1 MKRIFKHKLPI
12 INAVAS
18 VSLLLFVAACT
29 QNSQE
34 KNSDPIENKIDS
46 VNVFTIETDTVKKTL
61 VLPAELLPREDA
73 QIRAKV
79 PGYVRRMLVDIGSRV
94 SKGQVLALI
103 EAPELNT
110 RIQELNDKAN
120 ESRARYLSS
129 KDYYERIYTA
139 SRTDGVIA
147 TGELQ
152 RVKNQMMADS
162 LEYKANQSSVASA
175 KQIGNYLAI
184 VAPYSGVVT
193 KRNIVTGSFVGSPND
208 KPLFEISDN
217 SVLRLQVSV
226 PEIYTDAILS
236 NGVAEVSTRSLP
248 DKKFEA
254 KLVRKAGRID
264 HDSRSEIW
272 EFEIANTDNKLK
284 PGSYADAKLFFLRQE
299 EGMVVPAS
307 AVVTTLEKKF
317 VIKVSNG
324 ITRWIDIR
332 SGFNMGD
339 RTEIFGDVQ
348 KGDTLVSKGTEE
360 LKTDTRII
368 ALIKK

>member
-1 MKRIFKHKLPI
+1 MTTIFKHKLPI
-12 INAVAS
+12 ANAVAS
-18 VSLLLFVAACT
+18 FSLLLFIVACT
-29 QNSQE
+29 QNKQE
-34 KNSDPIENKIDS
+34 KTSDNVENKIDS
-46 VNVFTIETDTVKKTL
+46 VKVFTIETDTVKKIL
-61 VLPAELLPREDA
+61 VLPAELLPLEDA

-79 PGYVRRMLVDIGSRV
+79 PGYVRKMLVDIGTKV
-94 SKGQVLALI
+94 TKGQVLALI

-110 RIQELNDKAN
+110 RIQELKDKAN
-120 ESRARYLSS
+120 ASHARYLSS
-129 KDYYERIYTA
+129 KDYFERINTA
-139 SRTDGVIA
+139 SRTEGVIA

-184 VAPYSGVVT
+184 VAPYSGIIT

-226 PEIYTDAILS
+226 PEIYTDAVLS

-264 HDSRSEIW
+264 HESRSEIW
-272 EFEIANTDNKLK
+272 EFEITNTDNDLK
-284 PGSYADAKLFFLRQE
+284 PGSYADAKLFFLRQQ
-299 EGMVVPAS
+299 EGMVIPSS
-307 AVVTTLEKKF
+307 AVVTTLERKF

-324 ITRWIDIR
+324 TTQWIDVR
-332 SGFNMGD
+332 PGFNMGEK
-339 RTEIFGDVQ
+339 TEIFGDVK
-348 KGDTLVSKGTEE
+348 KGDTLVTKGTEE
-360 LKTDTRII
+360 LKTDIKVI
-368 ALIKK
+368 PLITK